1 MFSACTSRVSVRKEL
16 SVVPSSAPKVPARV
30 ALLQTTPPRAI
41 ELRRSG
47 EHTAIVALQ
56 PGLSRAVE
64 SALRSTFV
72 DYSEAESPSAAKGAD
87 FLAEYSVFSTG
98 HQSEDFVLEIREPG
112 ETPLFRKS
120 WPSMKKTPVGNAF
133 IGILSF
139 IPPFYFLMP
148 MSAASKAMRVR
159 DAAEQSLVR
168 GLEEFAADLRRDVP
182 DYLRVKAQA
191 QSAEGR
197 GDSAAGADAAAATA
211 GYQEALAVVDVHRT
225 LGKRVLGKLIALSG
239 GRSAGPVPEAAKD
252 AMAKGKVLIGRAES
266 PADYRAAVD
275 AMDSA
280 LRAAPIWATGHFN
293 AALAHEGAGDW
304 LAATEHFTSYLALK
318 PGAED
323 REEVRRKIAELKV
336 RLEMGDKPG
345 GR

>member
-72 DYSEAESPSAAKGAD
+72 DYSEAESPAAAKGAD

-112 ETPLFRKS
+112 ETPRFRKS

-168 GLEEFAADLRRDVP
+168 GLEEFSAELRRDVP
-182 DYLRVKAQA
+182 EYLRVKARA
-191 QSAEGR
+191 QSAEDR
-197 GDSAAGADAAAATA
+197 GDSAGADSAAATA
-211 GYQEALAVVDVHRT
+211 AYQEALAVADIHRT
-225 LGKRVLGKLIALSG
+225 LGKRVLGKLIALAG
-239 GRSAGPVPEAAKD
+239 GRAGGTIPEAAKD

-266 PADYRAAVD
+266 RADYRAAVD
-275 AMDSA
+275 AMDLA
-280 LRAAPIWATGHFN
+280 IRAAPVWATGHFN

-304 LAATEHFTSYLALK
+304 LSATEHFSSYLSLK

-323 REEVRRKIAELKV
+323 REDVRRKIAELKV